1 MLLLRG
7 LDERQRDKTLI
18 KGEMADIS
26 KGTHVL
32 SKGQRGSTDGRIVR
46 GNESPKLVK
55 SVSEGDRD
63 SERGDSNTSRGR
75 EGKERRLT

>member
-7 LDERQRDKTLI
+7 LDERQRARTLI

-32 SKGQRGSTDGRIVR
+32 SKGHKGSTNGRVVR

-55 SVSEGDRD
+55 
-63 SERGDSNTSRGR
+63 
-75 EGKERRLT
+75 